1 MEHPKLLL
9 AQAQELKEELV
20 ATRRHLH
27 QHPELSDM
35 EFETALFIERKL
47 DESRTGGSEIPVSW
61 ASYAA

>member
-47 DESRTGGSEIPVSW
+47 DEYGHHTRRERRR
-61 ASYAA
+61 